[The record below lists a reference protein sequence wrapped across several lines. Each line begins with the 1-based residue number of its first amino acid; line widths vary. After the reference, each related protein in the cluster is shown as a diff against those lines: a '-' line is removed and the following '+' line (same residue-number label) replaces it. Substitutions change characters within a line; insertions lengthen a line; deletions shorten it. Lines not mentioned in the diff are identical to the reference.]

1 MEQGGNHCLPSHPTK
16 LRSNSNFNTSDSLI
30 KRPSNT
36 GHHKTTLPLPTV
48 DNTRP
53 LKAHRD
59 PGDAIVASEINEMMK
74 TNMEGGEEP
83 DVAQGMGE
91 EVREAGEEA
100 EQQEVIMRI

>member
-1 MEQGGNHCLPSHPTK
+1 
-16 LRSNSNFNTSDSLI
+16 
-30 KRPSNT
+30 
-36 GHHKTTLPLPTV
+36 V

-100 EQQEVIMRI
+100 E